1 MSKVQ
6 HTTETA
12 QDLLSMNNHCVIC
25 NLGQLTRTAVT
36 TLYRAPFFFSAN
48 ELISLTK
55 EITSVVLDRS
65 GITMT

>member
-1 MSKVQ
+1 MSEVH

-12 QDLLSMNNHCVIC
+12 QDLLSMNSHCVISS
-25 NLGQLTRTAVT
+25 LGQLTRTAVT
-36 TLYRAPFFFSAN
+36 TLDCAPFFFSEN
-48 ELISLTK
+48 DPIFLTK